1 MALAAKP
8 RITKEED
15 ALRRA
20 VFLAVSLA
28 QAEISKVR
36 VGAAVLAINGMGER
50 SIFTGCNIEISFSRV
65 FHAENVALLKAISA
79 GYTKIRAVAVT
90 SASKEKQKAAMCGCC
105 RQDYMYLNP
114 NCMVYI
120 FNSDKSLRLKVKLI
134 DSMAY
139 PYAPKGKIV

>member
-1 MALAAKP
+1 LALDAKP
-8 RITKEED
+8 RLTKEED

-20 VFLAVSLA
+20 VFLAVSFA

-120 FNSDKSLRLKVKLI
+120 FDSDKSLRLKVKLI

>member
-1 MALAAKP
+1 LALATKP
-8 RITKEED
+8 RLTKEED

-20 VFLAVSLA
+20 VFLAVSFA

-120 FNSDKSLRLKVKLI
+120 FDSDKSLRLKVKLI

>member
-1 MALAAKP
+1 MAAKP
-8 RITKEED
+8 RLTEEED

-20 VFLAVSLA
+20 VFLAISFA

-50 SIFTGCNIEISFSRV
+50 SLFTGCNIEISFSRV

-90 SASKEKQKAAMCGCC
+90 SDSKEKQKAAMCGCC

-114 NCMVYI
+114 NCMIYI
-120 FNSDKSLRLKVKLI
+120 FNSNKSLRLKVKLI